1 MKRIVNK
8 VSAWLADNKP
18 DSWATNDEIDNQKGK
33 ESSTDDLIQL
43 AKTLEENV
51 DKYDNLISESD
62 DDEEIKTYNMLR
74 QNAKTMLD
82 NVYKKLDDRN
92 SKRGN
97 LTCLDSIKE

>member
-1 MKRIVNK
+1 MKKMSNK
-8 VSAWLADNKP
+8 IKSWIADNTP
-18 DSWATNDEIDNQKGK
+18 GSWAEDAGIDNQKRK
-33 ESSTDDLIQL
+33 ESSTGDLINL

-62 DDEEIKTYNMLR
+62 DEEEIKTYNMLR
-74 QNAKTMLD
+74 QNAKKMLD